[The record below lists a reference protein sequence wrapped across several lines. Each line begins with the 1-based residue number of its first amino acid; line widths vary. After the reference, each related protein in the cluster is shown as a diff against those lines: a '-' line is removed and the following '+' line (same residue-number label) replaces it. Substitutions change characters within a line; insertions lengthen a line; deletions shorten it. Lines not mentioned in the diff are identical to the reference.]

1 MKENKKP
8 MSITSV
14 TDAIESVVKQV
25 VEETYDNNQNT
36 QILDINKPT
45 ETASNKFRK
54 FFPFIFKTIRGL

>member
-1 MKENKKP
+1 

-36 QILDINKPT
+36 QQILDINKPT
-45 ETASNKFRK
+45 ETAINKFGK
-54 FFPFIFKTIRGL
+54 FSVCIDLIS